1 MKVADVMV
9 TELAVVNEDVTL
21 AEAVVSLADAHV
33 HGAPVLDRR
42 GRLIGVL
49 SSSDILQAAAESS
62 AAGSGGQFLTQTLVR
77 DMMTTPP
84 RTIGPD
90 EDVKVAAQK
99 MLELDIHR
107 LFVVRGSDMLGVI
120 SQSDIVRALAVGE
133 L

>member
-21 AEAVVSLADAHV
+21 ADAVMSLADAHV

-42 GRLIGVL
+42 GRLVGVL
-49 SSSDILQAAAESS
+49 SSSDILQGAAESS
-62 AAGSGGQFLTQTLVR
+62 AAGSGEQFLAHTLVR

-120 SQSDIVRALAVGE
+120 SQSDIVRALATGE

>member
-1 MKVADVMV
+1 MKVSDVMV

-42 GRLIGVL
+42 GRLVGVL

-62 AAGSGGQFLTQTLVR
+62 SAGAGERFLAQTLVR

-90 EDVKVAAQK
+90 EDIKVAAQK

-120 SQSDIVRALAVGE
+120 SQSDIVRALAVGD

>member
-62 AAGSGGQFLTQTLVR
+62 AAESGGQFLTQTLVR

>member
-42 GRLIGVL
+42 GRLVGVL

-62 AAGSGGQFLTQTLVR
+62 AAGSGERFLAQTLVR

-90 EDVKVAAQK
+90 EDIKVAAQK
-99 MLELDIHR
+99 MLELGIHR

-120 SQSDIVRALAVGE
+120 SQSDIVRALAVGQ

>member
-1 MKVADVMV
+1 MKV
-9 TELAVVNEDVTL
+9 
-21 AEAVVSLADAHV
+21 
-33 HGAPVLDRR
+33 
-42 GRLIGVL
+42 
-49 SSSDILQAAAESS
+49 AESS
-62 AAGSGGQFLTQTLVR
+62 AAGSGERFLTQTLMH

-90 EDVKVAAQK
+90 EDVRVEAQK

-107 LFVVRGSDMLGVI
+107 LFVVRGSDLLGVI

>member
-9 TELAVVNEDVTL
+9 TELAVVDEDVTL

-42 GRLIGVL
+42 GRLVGVL

-62 AAGSGGQFLTQTLVR
+62 AAESGERFLAQTMVR

-84 RTIGPD
+84 RTIGP
-90 EDVKVAAQK
+90 EEEVKVAAQK

>member
-9 TELAVVNEDVTL
+9 TELAVVNEDVPL
-21 AEAVVSLADAHV
+21 AEAVMSLADAHV

-42 GRLIGVL
+42 GRLVGVL
-49 SSSDILQAAAESS
+49 SSSDILLAAAESS
-62 AAGSGGQFLTQTLVR
+62 AAGSGEQFLAQTLVR

>member
-33 HGAPVLDRR
+33 HRAPVLDRR
-42 GRLIGVL
+42 GRLVGVL
-49 SSSDILQAAAESS
+49 SSSDILLGAAESS
-62 AAGSGGQFLTQTLVR
+62 AAGSGEQFLAQTLVR

-99 MLELDIHR
+99 MLELSIHR

-120 SQSDIVRALAVGE
+120 SQSDIVRALATGE

>member
-9 TELAVVNEDVTL
+9 TELAVVNEDVPL
-21 AEAVVSLADAHV
+21 AEAVMSLADAHV

-42 GRLIGVL
+42 GRLVGVL
-49 SSSDILQAAAESS
+49 SSSDILLAAAESS
-62 AAGSGGQFLTQTLVR
+62 AAGSGEQFLAQTLVR

-120 SQSDIVRALAVGE
+120 SQSDIVRAPP
-133 L
+133 